1 MQKLRFK
8 EDYLHGQGHT
18 AWKGQNSNT
27 ILSDFKVCILSTYLL
42 INNDYNVQARG
53 DLIWDEVWRWE
64 WLMPGFHLSHLNI
77 LAWSFH
83 FNSFKLSEIKI
94 WTLFLL
100 EVWRERVWGSG
111 ETRVGAFSGVL
122 ELAHTGSWELIVNIF
137 QLCIQRYDI
146 DRLKS
151 VMVGEF
157 KPQKLANTT
166 NQGTFPPLESS
177 C

>member
-8 EDYLHGQGHT
+8 DYLHGQGHT
-18 AWKGQNSNT
+18 ACKGQNSNT
-27 ILSDFKVCILSTYLL
+27 ILSDFKVCTLSTYLL

-122 ELAHTGSWELIVNIF
+122 ELAHESWLWISSNFASRDLTLIVW
-137 QLCIQRYDI
+137 
-146 DRLKS
+146 
-151 VMVGEF
+151 
-157 KPQKLANTT
+157 
-166 NQGTFPPLESS
+166 NQSWWENLYHRNWQILQIRVLFPL
-177 C
+177 